1 MAIYKVLGLFDELRK
16 MQMFSALSD
25 EEMGDIVGKI
35 VVKYYRKDDVIL
47 WEGDTNSYMY
57 LIMSGRV
64 KVVQMTEDGKEII
77 SAIHAVGDSFGE
89 LSLLDCKTSPAEV
102 VAIEDT
108 SAAIIS
114 REDLFSIIYSQKKV
128 LDNLIQMFC
137 MRLRDSCERVQMVN
151 FKNSEQRLTMLFQK
165 FSASHGE
172 PVTEGTL
179 LNIRLTHQIM
189 ASMTGLSRETVTR
202 TIDALRKEKSIQIR
216 KGDRKVILLPD
227 FLKLRL
233 VA

>member
-1 MAIYKVLGLFDELRK
+1 MYKVPGLFDNLRK

-25 EEMGDIVGKI
+25 AEMGDIIGKI
-35 VVKYYRKDDVIL
+35 VVKHYRKDDVIL

-57 LIMSGRV
+57 LVMSGRV
-64 KVVQMTEDGKEII
+64 KVVQRTEDGKEII

-102 VAIEDT
+102 VAMEDT
-108 SAAIIS
+108 AAAIIS
-114 REDLFSIIYSQKKV
+114 RDNFFSIIYSQKKV

-137 MRLRDSCERVQMVN
+137 IRLRDSWERLQMVN
-151 FKNSEQRLTMLFQK
+151 SKTSEQRLTMLFHK
-165 FSASHGE
+165 LSAAHGE
-172 PVTEGTL
+172 TVEEGTL

-202 TIDALRKEKSIQIR
+202 TIDALQKGKSIRIR
-216 KGDRKVILLPD
+216 SGDRKVILLPD
-227 FLKLRL
+227 FLKLSL